1 MCWRWTPCLKKIIL
15 HERDFSQTTIDSLP
29 GLFYLFDQHGRFL
42 RLNRNFEKV
51 SGYSAEE
58 LSGMTPIDLFD
69 GADKE
74 RITAAIRQVFL
85 KGEVTVEADFLS
97 KDKTRTP
104 YFFTGKLFL
113 YEGKSCVI
121 GAGLDIT
128 KHNQLEAQFRQS
140 QKMETIGH
148 LAGGVAHDLN
158 NILAAMFLQIGLIKM
173 SGQLPAGVRDGLT
186 NLRLD
191 ADRAANLVRQL
202 LLFARR
208 SVMQMRDLD
217 LNETIN
223 SFSMMLRRIIGEDIQ
238 LQLQLHSAPLHLHA
252 DPGMIE
258 QVLMNLAVNSRDAMP
273 KGGKLIVETTAATL
287 NTSAAERLGAEAGPG
302 DYVCLSVCDTGP
314 GSPPEAFPQIFE
326 PFFTTKDIGKGT
338 GLGLASVF
346 GIVKQHKGCIEL
358 DNRPG
363 QGVTFRIYLPALA
376 TPVIKTGSAVVQ
388 PAILRGKETILW
400 VEDDNTLR
408 NLTSRALEQHG
419 YKVLEA
425 ASGVEAMD
433 LWRKNRDTV
442 NLLITD
448 LLLPGGLSGL
458 ELSKCLRAEKPGLKV
473 VYVSGYSLD
482 AIEGGLELGA
492 GRNFIQKPFPP
503 DQLLRT
509 LRQTL
514 DA

>member
-302 DYVCLSVCDTGP
+302 DYVCLSVCDTGT
-314 GSPPEAFPQIFE
+314 GIPPEAFPKIFE

-346 GIVKQHKGCIEL
+346 GIVKQHKGCIEV

-363 QGVTFRIYLPALA
+363 RGVTFKVYFPALA
-376 TPVIKTGSAVVQ
+376 APVIKTESAADPASIFHGSEI
-388 PAILRGKETILW
+388 ILL
-400 VEDDNTLR
+400 VEDDSSMR
-408 NLTSRALEQHG
+408 MLTRRILEQHG
-419 YKVLEA
+419 YRVLEA
-425 ASGVEAMD
+425 GNGVEA
-433 LWRKNRDTV
+433 LPVWRQNRESV
-442 NLLITD
+442 D
-448 LLLPGGLSGL
+448 LLLTDMVLPAGLSGL
-458 ELSKCLRAEKPGLKV
+458 ELARCLHAEKPGLKV
-473 VYVSGYSLD
+473 LYMSGYSLD
-482 AIEGGLELGA
+482 AIEGGLELKA
-492 GRNFIQKPFPP
+492 GQNFIQKPFSFEL
-503 DQLLRT
+503 LLRN
-509 LRQTL
+509 LRQAL